1 MRALKVRTV
10 EVTMASRRARQP
22 RPCQPALK
30 IIATFLSSSD
40 SRWWFIVLNVPIL
53 LVCPIA
59 ELDEAE
65 AEEAA
70 EPLRREW
77 YVSGFLTHSYPIGS
91 LLKVEGDKIPATT
104 FDEAIG
110 GGLKIGGFPS
120 FKSVFGAEVEVSGH
134 GGTITAPPTRVGNRV
149 RSAQLDTTLFNF
161 MVNALARYPG
171 DIIQPYAGVG
181 LGLAI
186 LGLDGHTQSSTGILE
201 PDGFA
206 GFALQGII
214 GVRLIVTNH
223 LFGFVEY
230 KPALFT
236 GKEGDR
242 CTTCSRYGGCRKI
255 ANCTTPPL
263 HSLNFQSHC
272 VAVGIGVRF

>member
-1 MRALKVRTV
+1 
-10 EVTMASRRARQP
+10 MASQRARQS
-22 RPCQPALK
+22 RSGKSTLK
-30 IIATFLSSSD
+30 IIAVFLNSSD
-40 SRWWFIVLNVPIL
+40 SRWWFILFNLPIL
-53 LVCPIA
+53 IMCPIA

-70 EPLRREW
+70 EPLRKEW
-77 YVSGFLTHSYPIGS
+77 YVSGFLLRSYPIGGS
-91 LLKVEGDKIPATT
+91 LKVDGDKIPDTSFNSAT
-104 FDEAIG
+104 G
-110 GGLKIGGFPS
+110 GGLKIGVFPS
-120 FKSVFGAEVEVSGH
+120 YKSVFGAEVELSGH
-134 GGTITAPPTRVGNRV
+134 GGSITAPQTVVGNTV
-149 RSAQLDTTLFNF
+149 RSTQLDTTQFNF

-181 LGLAI
+181 LGFSI
-186 LGLDGHTQSSTGILE
+186 LGLDGYTQSSDGILE

-214 GVRLIVTNH
+214 GVRLLVTNH

-230 KPALFT
+230 KPMLFT

-242 CTTCSRYGGCRKI
+242 CTICTKYSCQRR

-263 HSLNFQSHC
+263 HSLQFQSHC
-272 VAVGIGVRF
+272 VAVGVGFRF

>member
-1 MRALKVRTV
+1 MTLVLSVRTL
-10 EVTMASRRARQP
+10 EVTVVSQRARQS
-22 RPCQPALK
+22 RSGKSTLK
-30 IIATFLSSSD
+30 IIAVFLSSSD
-40 SRWWFIVLNVPIL
+40 SRWWFILFNLPIL
-53 LVCPIA
+53 IMCPIA

-70 EPLRREW
+70 EPLRKEW
-77 YVSGFLTHSYPIGS
+77 YVSGFLLRSYPIGGS
-91 LLKVEGDKIPATT
+91 LKVDGDKIPDTSFNSAT
-104 FDEAIG
+104 G
-110 GGLKIGGFPS
+110 GGLKIGVFPS
-120 FKSVFGAEVEVSGH
+120 YKSVFGAEVELSGH
-134 GGTITAPPTRVGNRV
+134 GGSITAPQTVAGNTV
-149 RSAQLDTTLFNF
+149 RSTQLDTTQFNF

-181 LGLAI
+181 LGFSI
-186 LGLDGHTQSSTGILE
+186 LGLDGYTQSSDGILE

-214 GVRLIVTNH
+214 GVRLLVTNH

-230 KPALFT
+230 KPMLFT

-242 CTTCSRYGGCRKI
+242 CTICTKYSCRRR

-263 HSLNFQSHC
+263 HSLQFQSHC
-272 VAVGIGVRF
+272 VAVGVGFRF